1 MKRDY
6 IFEKSNI
13 LPFFYDSK
21 IDLIVKLNKSS
32 LLTASNFILDLLE
45 SKSFYLQL
53 LEYENRKT
61 TTKITFL
68 AQNKDKKLKFS
79 LEGDI
84 LTINW
89 QNNTFVYKLDFI
101 VNKLYAK
108 LISYE
113 TRYPNKTIKQSI
125 QMHVLIL
132 EVILNDK
139 KYLLNLPFDVSYFID
154 SSYFRLINQDTD
166 IFDLKKIYKDYFY
179 LNQTEY
185 EKSIASSVAIFKIV
199 KGNEIPLD
207 ELFLIQGQI
216 EKYLLTTEIK
226 GVRITLSGTKKEDD
240 TITIH
245 NYHTP
250 KNIGLEE
257 AIIALYQKKE
267 QLLEQNRDEYYKR
280 IRNIVIK

>member
-32 LLTASNFILDLLE
+32 LLTASYFILDLLE

-89 QNNTFVYKLDFI
+89 QDNTFVYKLDFI

-166 IFDLKKIYKDYFY
+166 IFES
-179 LNQTEY
+179 N
-185 EKSIASSVAIFKIV
+185 
-199 KGNEIPLD
+199 
-207 ELFLIQGQI
+207 
-216 EKYLLTTEIK
+216 
-226 GVRITLSGTKKEDD
+226 RI
-240 TITIH
+240 
-245 NYHTP
+245 
-250 KNIGLEE
+250 
-257 AIIALYQKKE
+257 
-267 QLLEQNRDEYYKR
+267 
-280 IRNIVIK
+280 